1 MNRGQGM
8 LGGAAESGERQV
20 PPGLSMKIVL
30 LLSAAVFINYVD
42 RGNLATAS
50 PLLKDE
56 LALTNSQVGLLLSAF
71 FWSYAPLQPVAGWLA
86 HRYGVRYVLPAGLAL
101 WAIATVLTGLV
112 TGFALLLLLR
122 VLLGIGESVT
132 YPCNC
137 ALVAQRAP
145 VHERGIANGL
155 SSASLALGPVFGTLV
170 GGLVMARFGWRAAF
184 IAFGLASMAWLLP
197 WHLATRAGE
206 AAAPIGRETRP
217 IPYRELLG
225 QPALWGAS
233 LGHFCSSYTLYF
245 VLTWLP
251 LYLVKAHGFSMSE
264 MARIGAGI
272 YAVQAISAIVS
283 GWASD
288 RWIVAGASPNR
299 VQKTLLVCALMGN
312 AAVMMACASAGAATS
327 IALLA
332 ASGACTGMINANL
345 YAISQTFGGPRAAG
359 QWMGVQNMIGNLS
372 GVLAPLITGFVVDR
386 TGHFYWAFAIAA
398 AVALVGALAF
408 GVLIQ
413 SIEPVVWAW
422 DRPVPATAPV

>member
-1 MNRGQGM
+1 MAGE
-8 LGGAAESGERQV
+8 APESAERQV
-20 PPGLSMKIVL
+20 PPGLSMKVVL
-30 LLSAAVFINYVD
+30 LLSAAVFINFVD
-42 RGNLATAS
+42 RGNLSTAS

-56 LALTNSQVGLLLSAF
+56 FGLTNSQIGLLLSAF

-86 HRYGVRYVLPAGLAL
+86 QRYGVRYVLPGGLAL
-101 WAIATVLTGLV
+101 WAVATIITGLV
-112 TGFALLLLLR
+112 TGFALLLVLR

-137 ALVAQRAP
+137 ALLAQRAP

-155 SSASLALGPVFGTLV
+155 SGASLALGPVFGTLV
-170 GGLVMARFGWRAAF
+170 GGLVMATFGWRAAF
-184 IAFGLASMAWLLP
+184 IAFGLASLVWLLP

-206 AAAPIGRETRP
+206 TAAPIGRETRP

-233 LGHFCSSYTLYF
+233 LGHFCSSYTFYF

-264 MARIGAGI
+264 MAKIGAGI
-272 YAVQAISAIVS
+272 YAVLALSATVS

-299 VQKTLLVCALMGN
+299 VQKTLLIGGTLGN

-327 IALLA
+327 IAFLA
-332 ASGACTGMINANL
+332 AFGACQGVITPNI
-345 YAISQTFGGPRAAG
+345 YAISQTLGGPRAAG

-372 GVLAPLITGFVVDR
+372 GVLAPLITGFIVDR
-386 TGHFYWAFAIAA
+386 TGHFYWAFAITA
-398 AVALVGALAF
+398 AVALVGALVF
-408 GVLIQ
+408 GVLIRRV
-413 SIEPVVWAW
+413 EPVVWAA
-422 DRPVPATAPV
+422 DRPVPATAPA